1 VDPEGRSSVWRKI
14 ASWLGGKNASQDQD
28 LEKEI
33 QELLEEGE
41 ARGLISQQESDMIE
55 AVLEL
60 GETTSGQ
67 IMTPRTALCTLP
79 LHDNVDKVVA
89 AVVTSGH
96 SRIPVYSDNL
106 DHIVGILHAKDL
118 LAHWGK
124 TTDDGFRLSDIIR
137 QPLFVPQSMA
147 IEQLLTVFNRERT
160 HLAVV
165 VDEYGGTAGVITMED
180 VLEEI
185 VGDISDE
192 HDITH
197 TMLMQEPDGSLLVDG
212 RLRMEDLS
220 EHLRLELPEELPEG
234 RFETVGGFITTLLG
248 RLPKL
253 HEEVAYDCL
262 TMRIEDS
269 DQRKIN
275 KVRISLTPP
284 QKDTPNA

>member
-1 VDPEGRSSVWRKI
+1 
-14 ASWLGGKNASQDQD
+14 
-28 LEKEI
+28 
-33 QELLEEGE
+33 
-41 ARGLISQQESDMIE
+41 
-55 AVLEL
+55 
-60 GETTSGQ
+60 
-67 IMTPRTALCTLP
+67 
-79 LHDNVDKVVA
+79 VDKVVA
-89 AVVTSGH
+89 AVVASGH

-124 TTDDGFRLSDIIR
+124 TSDDGFCLKDIIR

-212 RLRMEDLS
+212 RLRVEDLS

-253 HEEVAYDCL
+253 HEEVVYDHM

-275 KVRISLTPP
+275 KVRISLAPP
-284 QKDTPNA
+284 PKDMPDV